1 MSPLLR
7 GRTSLIEPCVVA
19 EGKILLEICGVVR
32 DCTMGQ
38 RWINLIGQRWINF
51 DFVGNMWFCYSYPHA
66 KPISIVGFH
75 KSKQTMAFIRG
86 SLYLVARYQ
95 QQN

>member
-1 MSPLLR
+1 MPPLLR

-19 EGKILLEICGVVR
+19 EGKILLEICGAVH

-51 DFVGNMWFCYSYPHA
+51 IPCCDLMLLYPLALNFANGNDG
-66 KPISIVGFH
+66 K
-75 KSKQTMAFIRG
+75 
-86 SLYLVARYQ
+86 
-95 QQN
+95 